1 MKKFLCVLIS
11 AFCLTGCLCSCSDE
25 KESSESSSIRIST
38 APLDEKLL
46 GDWYNGTAG
55 YRFGDNRKIGLIY
68 NFSDRGHFTA
78 DGALQTANALIPKE
92 NVSYDGKK
100 IYATND
106 AYNEE
111 VGQVLTSV
119 LIDMDRVDGEN
130 PDTLDGEYTING
142 GIIVDVLTKELGISA
157 ENLLFEG
164 IVDGETLIIT
174 IVDAFDYE
182 IVDGKIEIFSN
193 IIQGIPDMDYT
204 YAIDG
209 DTLTM
214 TYANT
219 EDMSGADM
227 PAEVYTRFEH

>member
-1 MKKFLCVLIS
+1 MKKFLSVLVS
-11 AFCLTGCLCSCSDE
+11 VCCLAGCLCSCSDS
-25 KESSESSSIRIST
+25 KESSESSSMRVST

-46 GDWYNGTAG
+46 GDWYNGTTG
-55 YRFGDNRKIGLIY
+55 YRFGENRKISLIY
-68 NFSDRGHFTA
+68 NFSDSGHFTA

-100 IYATND
+100 IYVTND

-130 PDTLDGEYTING
+130 PDTLDGEYIING
-142 GIIVDVLTKELGISA
+142 GIVVDVLTKQLGIGA
-157 ENLLFEG
+157 ENLSFEG
-164 IVDGETLIIT
+164 IIDGETLIIT
-174 IVDAFDYE
+174 IVNAFDYE
-182 IVDGKIEIFSN
+182 IVDEKIEIFSN
-193 IIQGIPDMDYT
+193 ILQGLTDMSYT
-204 YAIDG
+204 YTIDG

-214 TYANT
+214 NYTNM
-219 EDMSGADM
+219 ENM

>member
-1 MKKFLCVLIS
+1 MKKFLCILVS
-11 AFCLTGCLCSCSDE
+11 VFCFAGCLCSCSDS
-25 KESSESSSIRIST
+25 KESSESIPMRVST

-46 GDWYNGTAG
+46 GDWYNGMAG
-55 YRFGDNRKIGLIY
+55 YRFGENRKISLIY

-78 DGALQTANALIPKE
+78 DRALQTANALIPKE

-106 AYNEE
+106 AYNEDA
-111 VGQVLTSV
+111 GQVLTSV

-130 PDTLDGEYTING
+130 PDTLDGEYIING
-142 GIIVDVLTKELGISA
+142 GIIVDVLTKELGIGA
-157 ENLLFEG
+157 ENLSFEG
-164 IVDGETLIIT
+164 IIDGETLIIT

-182 IVDGKIEIFSN
+182 IVDEKIEIFSN
-193 IIQGIPDMDYT
+193 IIQGMADMDYT
-204 YAIDG
+204 YTIDG

-214 TYANT
+214 NYANV
-219 EDMSGADM
+219 ENM

>member
-1 MKKFLCVLIS
+1 MKKFLSVLVS
-11 AFCLTGCLCSCSDE
+11 VCCLAGCLCSCSDS
-25 KESSESSSIRIST
+25 KESSESSSMRVST

-46 GDWYNGTAG
+46 GDWYNGTTG
-55 YRFGDNRKIGLIY
+55 CRFGENRKLGYIY

-111 VGQVLTSV
+111 VGQVMTSV

-130 PDTLDGEYTING
+130 PDTLDGEYIING
-142 GIIVDVLTKELGISA
+142 GIIADVLAKDLGIGA
-157 ENLLFEG
+157 ENLSFEG

-174 IVDAFDYE
+174 ITNVFDYE
-182 IVDGKIEIFSN
+182 IVDGKIDVFTN
-193 IIQGIPDMDYT
+193 NLQGIPDMSYT
-204 YAIDG
+204 YTVDG
-209 DTLTM
+209 DTLTII
-214 TYANT
+214 NT
-219 EDMSGADM
+219 SMENM

>member
-1 MKKFLCVLIS
+1 MKKFLSVLVS
-11 AFCLTGCLCSCSDE
+11 VFCLAGCLCSCSDA
-25 KESSESSSIRIST
+25 KESSESSSMRIST

-46 GDWYNGTAG
+46 GEWYNGMAG
-55 YRFGDNRKIGLIY
+55 YRFGENRKISLIY

-142 GIIVDVLTKELGISA
+142 GIIVDVLTRELGIGA
-157 ENLLFEG
+157 ENLSFEG

-182 IVDGKIEIFSN
+182 IVDGKIDIFTN
-193 IIQGIPDMDYT
+193 ILQGAPDTSYT
-204 YAIDG
+204 YTIDG

-214 TYANT
+214 NYTNAEN
-219 EDMSGADM
+219 M
-227 PAEVYTRFEH
+227 PEEVYTRFEH

>member
-1 MKKFLCVLIS
+1 MKKFLCILLS
-11 AFCLTGCLCSCSDE
+11 AVCLGGCLCSCSKE
-25 KESSESSSIRIST
+25 KESSDSVSVRIST
-38 APLDEKLL
+38 APLDEKLI
-46 GDWYNGTAG
+46 GNWYNGTAG
-55 YRFGDNRKIGLIY
+55 YRFGENRKIGLIY
-68 NFSDRGHFTA
+68 NFSSRGHFTA

-100 IYATND
+100 IFATNV

-111 VGQVLTSV
+111 VGQDLESV

-130 PDTLDGEYTING
+130 PDTLDGKYIVNG
-142 GIIVDVLTKELGISA
+142 GIIVDVLTKELGIGA
-157 ENLLFEG
+157 ENLSFEG

-204 YAIDG
+204 YSIDG

-214 TYANT
+214 NYVGM
-219 EDMSGADM
+219 DDM
-227 PAEVYTRFEH
+227 PAEVYNRFEN

>member
-1 MKKFLCVLIS
+1 MKKFLYVLVS
-11 AFCLTGCLCSCSDE
+11 VCCLAGCLCSCSDS
-25 KESSESSSIRIST
+25 KESSESSSMRVST

-46 GDWYNGTAG
+46 GDWYNGTTG
-55 YRFGDNRKIGLIY
+55 YRFGENRKISLIY
-68 NFSDRGHFTA
+68 NFSDSGHFTA

-100 IYATND
+100 IYVTND

-130 PDTLDGEYTING
+130 PDTLDGEYIING
-142 GIIVDVLTKELGISA
+142 GIVVDVLTKQLGIGA
-157 ENLLFEG
+157 ENLSFEG
-164 IVDGETLIIT
+164 IIDGETLIIT
-174 IVDAFDYE
+174 IVNAFDYE
-182 IVDGKIEIFSN
+182 IVDEKIEIFSN
-193 IIQGIPDMDYT
+193 ILQGLTDMSYT
-204 YAIDG
+204 YTIDG

-214 TYANT
+214 NYTNM
-219 EDMSGADM
+219 ENM

>member
-1 MKKFLCVLIS
+1 MKKFLSVLV
-11 AFCLTGCLCSCSDE
+11 AVFCLAGCLCSCSDE
-25 KESSESSSIRIST
+25 KESSESSSMRIST

-46 GDWYNGTAG
+46 GEWYNGTAG
-55 YRFGDNRKIGLIY
+55 YRFGENRKISLIY

-111 VGQVLTSV
+111 AGQVLTSV

-130 PDTLDGEYTING
+130 PDTFDGEYIING
-142 GIIVDVLTKELGISA
+142 GIIVDVLTKELGIGA
-157 ENLLFEG
+157 ENLSFEG
-164 IVDGETLIIT
+164 IIDGETLIIT
-174 IVDAFDYE
+174 IADAFDYE

-193 IIQGIPDMDYT
+193 IIQGMSAMDYT
-204 YAIDG
+204 YSIDG

-214 TYANT
+214 NSTSMEN
-219 EDMSGADM
+219 M